1 MKLPL
6 LAIRLRVQEVN
17 FLNLLIWL
25 VLAGICGYAIGSLH
39 GSKIAQWLSGV
50 NVKEQGV
57 KNSGASNAT
66 IVLGWK
72 YGALVALIDIGK
84 GILAVLLLRYFL
96 QSSSFSSEQTISLL
110 FLISAAVVIG
120 HNYPVWMKFD
130 GGKGTASIIGIL
142 FALDWKMGL
151 LGLSLLVVTTLLT
164 DYLLI
169 GVLVLYVV
177 FCGYALWFTEGIWP
191 PVIAIALFLLAIWK
205 HIENVQRLKAG
216 SEPRLSSVIK
226 KKKTTSSE

>member
-1 MKLPL
+1 M
-6 LAIRLRVQEVN
+6 
-17 FLNLLIWL
+17 NLWIWL
-25 VLAGICGYAIGSLH
+25 LFVSICGYAIGSLH

-84 GILAVLLLRYFL
+84 GILAVLLLHYFL
-96 QSSSFSSEQTISLL
+96 QSSSFSSEQIISLL
-110 FLISAAVVIG
+110 FLMGAAVVIG

-130 GGKGTASIIGIL
+130 GGKGTASIIGIM
-142 FALDWKMGL
+142 FALDWQMGL
-151 LGLSLLVVTTLLT
+151 LGLSLLVITTLLT

-169 GVLVLYVV
+169 GVLVLYLV
-177 FCGYALWFTEGIWP
+177 FCSYALWFTEGIWP
-191 PVIAIALFLLAIWK
+191 SVIAIALFLLAIWK
-205 HIENVQRLKAG
+205 HIENVQRLNAG

-226 KKKTTSSE
+226 KRKATPSK